1 MNAHDEWASYLD
13 PETSPE
19 RRSELAGAIGDHEA
33 AALDRVAG
41 LLSDEAVWGEPSG
54 EIRSR
59 LLDQV
64 AAERQAS
71 VDLAGPDSGIGSDSP
86 GPGDDELSRRRDR
99 RNRGFWMGGGL
110 LTAAAAIVIAVL
122 ALGPLSDRAEF
133 ETYEVAGTA
142 LTPDL
147 AATVDVE
154 PRAAG
159 VAITLHI
166 KGLPPA
172 GDGEYYA
179 AWVMPEMSA
188 MADDSMADDATADDS
203 MADDDAMADD
213 SMADDSMA
221 DAPMVGIG
229 SFHWREGGIPIE
241 LWSGVDTDRYPIMIV
256 TLQEETEPPLASDEV
271 VMTARLSSE

>member
-1 MNAHDEWASYLD
+1 MNAHDDWASYLD
-13 PETSPE
+13 PETTPE
-19 RRSELAGAIGDHEA
+19 GRSELAGAIGDHEA

-41 LLSDEAVWGEPSG
+41 LLSDEAVWGEPS
-54 EIRSR
+54 EDLRSR
-59 LLDQV
+59 LFDQV
-64 AAERQAS
+64 ADERRAS
-71 VDLAGPDSGIGSDSP
+71 ADLSASDSDP
-86 GPGDDELSRRRDR
+86 DATSAFDGPGSSDDELSRRRDR
-99 RNRGFWMGGGL
+99 RNRRFWMGGGL
-110 LTAAAAIVIAVL
+110 LTAAAAIAIAVL
-122 ALGPLSDRAEF
+122 AIGPLSDRPEF

-179 AWVMPEMSA
+179 AWVMPEMADMS
-188 MADDSMADDATADDS
+188 DDSMAGT
-203 MADDDAMADD
+203 
-213 SMADDSMA
+213 
-221 DAPMVGIG
+221 PMVGIG

-256 TLQEETEPPLASDEV
+256 TLQDETEPPLASDRV
-271 VMTARLSSE
+271 VMTARLADE